1 MKNGMGA
8 LVIELGKGKKPEPSE
23 DDVSDEH
30 EAIFKL
36 AEAFG
41 VKRENVDVEAAAEAL
56 ADWRACCDMMEDDEE

>member
-8 LVIELGKGKKPEPSE
+8 LVIELGKGKKPDPSE

-30 EAIFKL
+30 EAIYKL

-56 ADWRACCDMMEDDEE
+56 ADWRACCEMEEDEE